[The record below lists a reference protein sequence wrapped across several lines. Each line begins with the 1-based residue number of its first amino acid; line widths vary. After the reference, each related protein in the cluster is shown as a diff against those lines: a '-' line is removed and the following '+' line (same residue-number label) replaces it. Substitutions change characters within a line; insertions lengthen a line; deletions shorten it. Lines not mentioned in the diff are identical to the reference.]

1 MLVVIVAPSYI
12 NIKIH
17 AFLFIRKFTRE
28 RGVCVLF
35 FRVRRRRRSKTIII
49 IIEGNKLFDWL

>member
-28 RGVCVLF
+28 RGVCVL
-35 FRVRRRRRSKTIII
+35 SCKKK
-49 IIEGNKLFDWL
+49 EDLKL